1 MPALWLK
8 SRRAVKIRSLPFPQ
22 GFPMYRG
29 SLIALVTPMREDNS
43 LDFETLEKLID
54 WHVEQGSDG
63 IVIVGT
69 TGESA
74 TLDEEDHCHV
84 LRAAVDML
92 AGRLPLIAGT
102 GANATDEAV
111 RLTRCAK
118 DAGADACLLVT
129 PYYNKPTQEG
139 LYRHF
144 RHIAEA
150 VDIPQ
155 ILYNVPGRTACDML
169 PDTIARLA
177 KVEHIIGVKEATG
190 DVSRIVRIRQLCGDD
205 FAIYTGDDATARA
218 AMLLGGDGVITVTGN
233 VAPKAMHEMC
243 MAAIAGDARRA
254 AELDAPL
261 TDLHEAL
268 FVEAKPIP
276 VKWALAE
283 MGRIGT
289 GIRLPMTWLSESARP
304 EVRAAMLAA
313 GLL

>member
-1 MPALWLK
+1 
-8 SRRAVKIRSLPFPQ
+8 
-22 GFPMYRG
+22 MYRG

-74 TLDEEDHCHV
+74 TLDEEDHCHM

-92 AGRLPLIAGT
+92 DGRLPLIAGT

-129 PYYNKPTQEG
+129 PYYNKPTQDG
-139 LYRHF
+139 LYQHF
-144 RHIAEA
+144 RHVAEA

-169 PDTIARLA
+169 PETIARLA
-177 KVEHIIGVKEATG
+177 DARNIIGVKEATG
-190 DVSRIVRIRQLCGDD
+190 DVGRIVHIRKLCGDD

-218 AMLLGGDGVITVTGN
+218 AMLLGADGVITVTGN
-233 VAPKAMHEMC
+233 VAPRAMHEMC
-243 MAAIAGDARRA
+243 VAAIAGDARRA

-268 FVEAKPIP
+268 FIEANPIP

-283 MGRIGT
+283 MGRIST
-289 GIRLPMTWLSESARP
+289 GIRLPMTWLSESART
-304 EVRAAMLAA
+304 EVRAAMRMA
-313 GLL
+313 GLLD